1 MQPIKM
7 KAGNIFFKPIENNKS
22 SKTTLK
28 SSTNSDRYK
37 QPEESGDLEEAN
49 DGNDSEEDEYGDE
62 IIDLGDDV
70 QPFSMQFKLEKPII
84 VAKQEQT
91 IIDPYQSFKSLPKK
105 RGGGFD
111 LSEMI
116 LGRQSR
122 PMEVED
128 RIEDEDAQVDIND
141 LQFDMKVE

>member
-1 MQPIKM
+1 
-7 KAGNIFFKPIENNKS
+7 
-22 SKTTLK
+22 LK

-37 QPEESGDLEEAN
+37 QPEETEEREEDEDKDKDL
-49 DGNDSEEDEYGDE
+49 DDDEYGDE

-70 QPFSMQFKLEKPII
+70 QPFSMQFKLDKPKSQITKAPP
-84 VAKQEQT
+84 VVD
-91 IIDPYQSFKSLPKK
+91 DPYKAEQKLSLPKK

-116 LGRQSR
+116 LGRQAR

-128 RIEDEDAQVDIND
+128 RIEDEELEVKDI
-141 LQFDMKVE
+141 